1 MRAHADRNRTYRH
14 RIRITSAPISFA
26 FHFAQNRGVGPRSTR
41 RRATRG
47 AGNRDVRSRYAVFA
61 NLTDGGAVLL
71 RSCHRART
79 RVAEARDVSDHRA
92 RRRSARRTSAMR
104 STPRDRA
111 RRASFASTWIAR
123 RNPHSVFRPPA
134 SDARRRRRR
143 PSRRTPRAARSIR
156 AFASVFAAAMIVVR
170 AQRWVRGAT
179 DRRRTNERSLAPR
192 PDRPTRVD

>member
-1 MRAHADRNRTYRH
+1 
-14 RIRITSAPISFA
+14 
-26 FHFAQNRGVGPRSTR
+26 
-41 RRATRG
+41 
-47 AGNRDVRSRYAVFA
+47 
-61 NLTDGGAVLL
+61 
-71 RSCHRART
+71 
-79 RVAEARDVSDHRA
+79 
-92 RRRSARRTSAMR
+92 MR